1 MTLKRLVALVV
12 LIPVALLLIA
22 FIIANRE
29 MMVLEFNPFAGDTSN
44 WQVRAP
50 VFLFL
55 FIFLGI
61 GVVLGSV
68 ATWIG
73 QHKYRKA
80 ARRQKNESEATS
92 GQNLALTENGQG

>member
-1 MTLKRLVALVV
+1 MSFKRLAALVV

-29 MMVLEFNPFAGDTSN
+29 MMVLEFNPFAQGASN

-55 FIFLGI
+55 FIFLGL

-80 ARRQKNESEATS
+80 ARRQKSESGSAS
-92 GQNLALTENGQG
+92 SQNLALPENGQG

>member
-1 MTLKRLVALVV
+1 MSFKRLITLII
-12 LIPVALLLIA
+12 LIPIALLLIA

-29 MMVLEFNPFAGDTSN
+29 MMVLEFSPFAQAGVN

-55 FIFLGI
+55 FIFLGA

-68 ATWIG
+68 TTWIG

-80 ARRQKNESEATS
+80 ARRFNKDDA
-92 GQNLALTENGQG
+92 LASSQDLTLSENGQG